1 MRRFAYIVFGCM
13 VTAMGLLF
21 LKHTH
26 AVTGGTAGLSLN
38 LTYLTGVSF
47 TSLFLAIN
55 IPFFLFSAL
64 TMGRSFTL
72 SSIGSVLILTL
83 FTGFD
88 TLLPAFE
95 PSNLTGAIM
104 GGMGIGLGVSI
115 LFANNS
121 SLGGANIL
129 AFYLRR
135 KYNWDP
141 GLVNFLF
148 DGMVVLI
155 SLSAVGLTKAVYSIG
170 SIALASLII
179 SYFKSKINS
188 EPAKSVRTYSIPEM
202 AAPGGALTAGELR
215 AMEDPSHAEQVPPA
229 DLPEGSPAVYGSG
242 SEGLR

>member
-1 MRRFAYIVFGCM
+1 MRKFANIVFGCM
-13 VTAMGLLF
+13 VTAIGLLF

-26 AVTGGTAGLSLN
+26 AVTGGTAGLSLSLSYLMN
-38 LTYLTGVSF
+38 LPF
-47 TSLFLAIN
+47 TALFLAIN

-64 TMGRSFTL
+64 TMGRSFTVY
-72 SSIGSVLILTL
+72 SVGSVLILTL
-83 FTGFD
+83 FTGLD
-88 TLLPAFE
+88 SLLPAFE
-95 PSNLTGAIM
+95 PSNLVGAVL

-135 KYNWDP
+135 KYGWDP
-141 GLVNFLF
+141 GLVNFAF

-155 SLSAVGLTKAVYSIG
+155 SLSAVGVTKALYSIG

-188 EPAKSVRTYSIPEM
+188 EPVKEIKTYAIPGKEHSGGVTLAELQ
-202 AAPGGALTAGELR
+202 AADDELQPEQ
-215 AMEDPSHAEQVPPA
+215 APLAEVPA
-229 DLPEGSPAVYGSG
+229 GSPALYTDG